1 MFVKKF
7 AMSGFHPLQVKE
19 VQRLTDDAVAISF
32 SIPNELAQP
41 FSYTAGQYLT
51 LSHTIAGEN
60 VRRSY
65 SLCSA
70 PHEGVLRV
78 GIKAIPNGLFSNY
91 ANTQIKVGDT
101 LEVGAPE
108 GRFVYEPNGKNNL
121 LLLAAGSGITP
132 ILSIAKTAL
141 KETDGK
147 VVLVYGNRSEDDKM
161 FADELQ
167 TLQTAYGQRFE
178 IVHIYSRKKTADAL
192 FGRIDM
198 SHINYVRNTLFSQ
211 LDFDDFYVCGPTG
224 MIEASIQALSDSGV
238 RDQNLHVEHFTG
250 GGEVDRSVEGFVH
263 YEVILDDE
271 THPFSAAASKTILEA
286 AIGAGIDPP
295 YSCQGGVCGS
305 CIGRVKEGEFNMA
318 SNQILSDGEVAE
330 GLVLTC
336 QASCTTERVIV
347 DFDDV

>member
-1 MFVKKF
+1 MFVKKI
-7 AMSGFHPLQVKE
+7 AMSELHPLQVKE
-19 VQRLTDDAVAISF
+19 IQRLTDDAVAISF
-32 SIPNELAQP
+32 SIPKELAQP

-51 LSHTIAGEN
+51 LSHTISGEK

-70 PHEGVLRV
+70 PHEEVLRV

-101 LEVGAPE
+101 LQVGVPE
-108 GRFVYEPNGKNNL
+108 GRFVYEPNRNNNL

-132 ILSIAKTAL
+132 VLSIAKTAL

-161 FADELQ
+161 FTDELQ

-178 IVHIYSRKKTADAL
+178 IVHIYSRKKTTDSL

-211 LDFDDFYVCGPTG
+211 LKFDEFYVCGPSG
-224 MIEASIQALSDSGV
+224 MIEASVQALSDSGV
-238 RDQNLHVEHFTG
+238 NDQNIHVEHFTG
-250 GGEVDRSVEGFVH
+250 GGEMDRSVEGFVQ

-271 THPFSAAASKTILEA
+271 IHPLSADASKTILEA
-286 AIGAGIDPP
+286 AIDAGIDPP

-305 CIGRVKEGEFNMA
+305 CIGRVKEGNVRMA
-318 SNQILSDGEVAE
+318 SNQILSDSELAE

-347 DFDDV
+347 DFDYV

>member
-1 MFVKKF
+1 
-7 AMSGFHPLQVKE
+7 MSGLHPLKVKE
-19 VQRLTDDAVAISF
+19 IKRLTNDAVVISF
-32 SIPNELAQP
+32 FIPKELVQP
-41 FSYTAGQYLT
+41 FSFMAGQYLT
-51 LSHTIAGEN
+51 LSHNIDGER

-70 PHEGVLRV
+70 PYEEDLRV

-91 ANTQIKVGDT
+91 ANRKIKVGDT
-101 LEVGAPE
+101 LEVGPPE
-108 GRFVYEPNGKNNL
+108 GRFVYEPNENTNL

-132 ILSIAKTAL
+132 ILAIAKTAL

-147 VVLVYGNRSEDDKM
+147 VVLLYGNRSKEDQM

-167 TLQTAYGQRFE
+167 TLQTTYGQRFE
-178 IVHIYSRKKTADAL
+178 IVHIYSRKKTDDAL

-211 LDFDDFYVCGPTG
+211 LNFDDFYVCGPPG
-224 MIEASIQALSDSGV
+224 MIEASVQALSDSGV
-238 RDQNLHVEHFTG
+238 RDENIHVEHFTG
-250 GGEVDRSVEGFVH
+250 GCEIDRLVEGLVQ

-271 THPFSAAASKTILEA
+271 THPFSAHASKTVLEA
-286 AIGAGIDPP
+286 AIDAGVDPP

-305 CIGRVKEGEFNMA
+305 CIGRIKEGKVSMA
-318 SNQILSDGEVAE
+318 SNQILSDSELAE

-336 QASCTTERVIV
+336 QASCASERVVV

>member
-1 MFVKKF
+1 
-7 AMSGFHPLQVKE
+7 MSGLHPLQVKE
-19 VQRLTDDAVAISF
+19 IQRLTDDAVALSF
-32 SIPNELAQP
+32 SIPKELAQP
-41 FSYTAGQYLT
+41 FLYLAGQYLT
-51 LSHTIAGEN
+51 LSHTIEGKD

-70 PHEGVLRV
+70 PHEEVLRV
-78 GIKAIPNGLFSNY
+78 GIKAIPDGLFSNY

-101 LEVGAPE
+101 LQVGAPE
-108 GRFVYEPNGKNNL
+108 GRFVYEPNQNNNL

-147 VVLVYGNRSEDDKM
+147 VVLVYGNRSEEDKM

-167 TLQTAYGQRFE
+167 TLQATYDQRFE
-178 IVHIYSRKKTADAL
+178 VVNIYSRKKATDAL

-211 LDFDDFYVCGPTG
+211 LAFHDFYVCGPSG
-224 MIEASIQALSDSGV
+224 MIEASVQALSDSGV
-238 RDQNLHVEHFTG
+238 NDQNIHVEHFTG
-250 GGEVDRSVEGFVH
+250 GGEIDRSVEGLVA
-263 YEVILDDE
+263 YEVVLDDE
-271 THPFSAAASKTILEA
+271 THPFSADASKTILEA
-286 AIGAGIDPP
+286 TIDAGIDPP

-305 CIGRVKEGEFNMA
+305 CIGRVKEGEVRMA
-318 SNQILSDGEVAE
+318 SNQILSDSEVAE

-336 QASCTTERVIV
+336 QASCATDRIVV

>member
-1 MFVKKF
+1 
-7 AMSGFHPLQVKE
+7 MSGLHPLQVE
-19 VQRLTDDAVAISF
+19 EIQRLTDDAVAISF
-32 SIPNELAQP
+32 SIPKELVQH
-41 FSYTAGQYLT
+41 FSFKAGQYLT
-51 LSHTIAGEN
+51 LSQSIGDEQ

-70 PHEGVLRV
+70 PYEKVLRV

-91 ANTQIKVGDT
+91 ANSQIKVGDS

-108 GRFVYEPNGKNNL
+108 GRFVYQPNGNNNI

-147 VVLVYGNRSEDDKM
+147 VVLVYGNRSQDDKM
-161 FADELQ
+161 FAGELQ
-167 TLQTAYGQRFE
+167 ALQTAYRHRFK
-178 IVHIYSRKKTADAL
+178 IVHIYSRMKTTDAL
-192 FGRIDM
+192 FGRIDL

-211 LDFDDFYVCGPTG
+211 LDFDDFYVCGPSG
-224 MIEASIQALSDSGV
+224 MIEASVQALSDSGV
-238 RDQNLHVEHFTG
+238 HDENIHVEHFTTDDKI
-250 GGEVDRSVEGFVH
+250 DRRKAGLVQ

-271 THPFSAAASKTILEA
+271 THTFSADASKTILEA
-286 AIGAGIDPP
+286 AIEVGVDPP

-305 CIGRVKEGEFNMA
+305 CIGRVNEGNVRMA
-318 SNQILSDGEVAE
+318 SNQILFDSEVNE

-336 QASCTTERVIV
+336 QASCETERVVV

>member
-1 MFVKKF
+1 
-7 AMSGFHPLQVKE
+7 MSGFHPLQVKE

-32 SIPNELAQP
+32 SIPKELAQP

-108 GRFVYEPNGKNNL
+108 GRFVYEPNGNNNL

-147 VVLVYGNRSEDDKM
+147 AVLVYGNRSEDDKM

-167 TLQTAYGQRFE
+167 TLKTAYGQRFE
-178 IVHIYSRKKTADAL
+178 IVHVYSRKKTTDAL
-192 FGRIDM
+192 FGRINM

-211 LDFDDFYVCGPTG
+211 LDFNDFYVCGPTG
-224 MIEASIQALSDSGV
+224 MIEASVQALSDSGV
-238 RDQNLHVEHFTG
+238 RDENIHVEHFTG
-250 GGEVDRSVEGFVH
+250 GGEIDRSVEGFVQ

-271 THPFSAAASKTILEA
+271 THPFSADASKTILEA
-286 AIGAGIDPP
+286 AIDAGVDPP

-305 CIGRVKEGEFNMA
+305 CIGRVKEGEVSMA

>member
-1 MFVKKF
+1 
-7 AMSGFHPLQVKE
+7 MSGLHSLQVKGI
-19 VQRLTDDAVAISF
+19 QRLTDDAVAISF
-32 SIPNELAQP
+32 TVPIELAQA
-41 FSYTAGQYLT
+41 FSFTPGQYLT
-51 LSHTIAGEN
+51 LSHTIAGKN

-70 PHEGVLRV
+70 PHEEVLRV

-101 LEVGAPE
+101 LEVGVPE
-108 GRFVYEPNGKNNL
+108 GRFVYKPNGDNNL

-167 TLQTAYGQRFE
+167 SLQTAYDQRFE
-178 IVHIYSRKKTADAL
+178 IVNIYSRKKSTDAL

-198 SHINYVRNTLFSQ
+198 PHINYVRNTLFSQ
-211 LDFDDFYVCGPTG
+211 LNFDDFYVCGPAG
-224 MIEASIQALSDSGV
+224 MIEASVQVLSDSGV
-238 RDQNLHVEHFTG
+238 HDENIHVEHFSG
-250 GGEVDRSVEGFVH
+250 GGEIDRSVEGKIA
-263 YEVILDDE
+263 YEVLLDDE
-271 THPFSAAASKTILEA
+271 THPFSADASKTILEA
-286 AIGAGIDPP
+286 AIAAGIDPP

-305 CIGRVKEGEFNMA
+305 CIGRIKEGEVAMA
-318 SNQILSDGEVAE
+318 SNQILSDSEVEE

-336 QASCTTERVIV
+336 QASCTSERVVV

>member
-1 MFVKKF
+1 
-7 AMSGFHPLQVKE
+7 MSELHPLQVKE
-19 VQRLTDDAVAISF
+19 IQRLTDDAVAISF
-32 SIPNELAQP
+32 SIPKELVQS
-41 FSYTAGQYLT
+41 FSFKAGQYLN
-51 LSHTIAGEN
+51 LSHTIGGERI
-60 VRRSY
+60 RRSY

-70 PHEGVLRV
+70 PHEEVLRV

-108 GRFVYEPNGKNNL
+108 GRFVYEPNGNKNL

-147 VVLVYGNRSEDDKM
+147 VVMVYGNRSEDDKM

-211 LDFDDFYVCGPTG
+211 LGFDDFYVCGPAG
-224 MIEASIQALSDSGV
+224 MIEASVQALSDSGV
-238 RDQNLHVEHFTG
+238 RHENIHVEHFTG
-250 GGEVDRSVEGFVH
+250 GGEIDRSVEGFVQ
-263 YEVILDDE
+263 YDVILDNE
-271 THPFSAAASKTILEA
+271 THPFSAEASKTILEA
-286 AIGAGIDPP
+286 AIDAGIDPP

-305 CIGRVKEGEFNMA
+305 CIGRVKEGKVSMA
-318 SNQILSDGEVAE
+318 SNQILSDSEVAE
-330 GLVLTC
+330 GLILTC
-336 QASCTTERVIV
+336 QASCSTERVVI

>member
-1 MFVKKF
+1 
-7 AMSGFHPLQVKE
+7 MSGLHSLQVKE
-19 VQRLTDDAVAISF
+19 IQRLTDDAVAISF

-41 FSYTAGQYLT
+41 FSFKAGQYLT

-70 PHEGVLRV
+70 PHEEVLRV

-121 LLLAAGSGITP
+121 FLLAAGSGITP

-141 KETDGK
+141 KKTDGK

-192 FGRIDM
+192 FGRIHI

-211 LDFDDFYVCGPTG
+211 LNFDDFYVCGPAG
-224 MIEASIQALSDSGV
+224 MIEASVQALSDSGV
-238 RDQNLHVEHFTG
+238 HDENIHVEHFSG
-250 GGEVDRSVEGFVH
+250 GGEIDRSVEGKIAYKVL
-263 YEVILDDE
+263 LDDE
-271 THPFSAAASKTILEA
+271 THPFSADASKTILEA
-286 AIGAGIDPP
+286 AIAAGIDPP

-305 CIGRVKEGEFNMA
+305 CIGRVKEGEVSMA
-318 SNQILSDGEVAE
+318 SNQILSDSEVEE

-336 QASCTTERVIV
+336 QASCTSERVVV

>member
-1 MFVKKF
+1 
-7 AMSGFHPLQVKE
+7 MSGLRPLQVKE
-19 VQRLTDDAVAISF
+19 IQRLTDDAVAISF
-32 SIPNELAQP
+32 SIPKELLQS
-41 FSYTAGQYLT
+41 FSFKAGQYLT
-51 LSHTIAGEN
+51 LSHAIDGKQ

-65 SLCSA
+65 SICSA
-70 PHEGVLRV
+70 PHEKILRV

-91 ANTQIKVGDT
+91 ANKQIKVGDT
-101 LEVGAPE
+101 IEVGAPE

-141 KETDGK
+141 NKADGK
-147 VVLVYGNRSEDDKM
+147 VVLVYGNRSVDDSM
-161 FADELQ
+161 FTNEIQ
-167 TLQTAYGQRFE
+167 TLQAAYNQRFK
-178 IVHIYSRKKTADAL
+178 VVPIYSRKKTADAL

-211 LDFDDFYVCGPTG
+211 LDFDDFYVCGPSG
-224 MIEASIQALSDSGV
+224 MIKASVQALSDSGV
-238 RDQNLHVEHFTG
+238 HDENIHMEHFTTDG
-250 GGEVDRSVEGFVH
+250 KIDRRKVGLVQ

-271 THPFSAAASKTILEA
+271 THTFSGDASKTILEA
-286 AIGAGIDPP
+286 AIEVGVDPP

-305 CIGRVKEGEFNMA
+305 CIGRVKEGNVSMA
-318 SNQILSDGEVAE
+318 SNQILSDSEVNE

-336 QASCTTERVIV
+336 QTSCETERVVV

>member
-1 MFVKKF
+1 
-7 AMSGFHPLQVKE
+7 MSGLHPLQVKE
-19 VQRLTDDAVAISF
+19 VQRLTDDAVALSF
-32 SIPNELAQP
+32 SIPKELAQP
-41 FSYTAGQYLT
+41 FLYLAGQYLT
-51 LSHTIAGEN
+51 LSHTIEGKD

-70 PHEGVLRV
+70 PHEEVLRV
-78 GIKAIPNGLFSNY
+78 GIKAIPDGLFSNY

-101 LEVGAPE
+101 LQVGAPE
-108 GRFVYEPNGKNNL
+108 GRFIYEPNQNNNL

-147 VVLVYGNRSEDDKM
+147 VVLVYGNRSEEDKM

-167 TLQTAYGQRFE
+167 TLQTTYGQRFE
-178 IVHIYSRKKTADAL
+178 VVNIYSRKKATDAL

-211 LDFDDFYVCGPTG
+211 LAFHDFYVCGPSG
-224 MIEASIQALSDSGV
+224 MIEASAQALSDSGV
-238 RDQNLHVEHFTG
+238 NDQNIHVEHFTG
-250 GGEVDRSVEGFVH
+250 GGEIDRSVEGLVA
-263 YEVILDDE
+263 YEVVLDDE
-271 THPFSAAASKTILEA
+271 THPFSADASKTILEA
-286 AIGAGIDPP
+286 AIDAGIDPP

-305 CIGRVKEGEFNMA
+305 CIGRVKEGEVSMA
-318 SNQILSDGEVAE
+318 SNQILSDSEVAE

-336 QASCTTERVIV
+336 QASCATDRIVV

>member
-1 MFVKKF
+1 
-7 AMSGFHPLQVKE
+7 MSGLHPLQVE
-19 VQRLTDDAVAISF
+19 EIQRLTDDAVAISF
-32 SIPNELAQP
+32 SIPKELVQA
-41 FSYTAGQYLT
+41 FSFRAGQYLT
-51 LSHTIAGEN
+51 LSHSIDGEQ

-70 PHEGVLRV
+70 PHEEGLRV

-108 GRFVYEPNGKNNL
+108 GRFVYAPNGNNNL

-161 FADELQ
+161 FANELQ
-167 TLQTAYGQRFE
+167 ALQTAYGQRFE
-178 IVHIYSRKKTADAL
+178 IVHIYSRKRTADAL

-198 SHINYVRNTLFSQ
+198 AHINYVRNTLFSQ
-211 LDFDDFYVCGPTG
+211 LNFDDFYVCGPAG
-224 MIEASIQALSDSGV
+224 MIEASVQALSDSGV
-238 RDQNLHVEHFTG
+238 RNENIHVEHFTG
-250 GGEVDRSVEGFVH
+250 GGEIDRSLEGFVQ

-271 THPFSAAASKTILEA
+271 THPFSADASKTVLEA
-286 AIGAGIDPP
+286 AIDAGIDPP

-305 CIGRVKEGEFNMA
+305 CIGRVKEGEVRMV

-336 QASCTTERVIV
+336 QASCVSGPVVV

>member
-1 MFVKKF
+1 
-7 AMSGFHPLQVKE
+7 MSGLHPLQVKE
-19 VQRLTDDAVAISF
+19 IQRLTDDAVAISF
-32 SIPNELAQP
+32 SIPKELKRP
-41 FSYTAGQYLT
+41 FSFKAGQYLT
-51 LSHTIAGEN
+51 LSHNIDGEQ

-70 PHEGVLRV
+70 PYEEVLRV

-91 ANTQIKVGDT
+91 ANSQIKVGDK

-108 GRFVYEPNGKNNL
+108 GRFVYEPNGNNNL

-141 KETDGK
+141 KETEGK

-161 FADELQ
+161 FAGELQ
-167 TLQTAYGQRFE
+167 ALQTAYRQRFE
-178 IVHIYSRKKTADAL
+178 IVNIYSRTKTTDAL
-192 FGRIDM
+192 FGRIDL

-211 LDFDDFYVCGPTG
+211 LDFDDFYVCGPSG
-224 MIEASIQALSDSGV
+224 MIEASVQALCDSGV
-238 RDQNLHVEHFTG
+238 HDKNIHVEYFTG
-250 GGEVDRSVEGFVH
+250 DGKIDSRKVGLVQ

-271 THPFSAAASKTILEA
+271 THTFSADASRTILEA
-286 AIGAGIDPP
+286 AIEAGVDPP

-305 CIGRVKEGEFNMA
+305 CIGRVKEGNFSMS
-318 SNQILSDGEVAE
+318 SNQILSDSEVNE

-336 QASCTTERVIV
+336 QASCETERVVI

>member
-1 MFVKKF
+1 
-7 AMSGFHPLQVKE
+7 MSGLHPLQVKE

-32 SIPNELAQP
+32 SMPKELTQP

-51 LSHTIAGEN
+51 LSHTIEGKD

-70 PHEGVLRV
+70 PHEEVLRV

-101 LEVGAPE
+101 LEVGTPE
-108 GRFVYEPNGKNNL
+108 GRFIYKPDGNNTL

-141 KETDGK
+141 KETEGK
-147 VVLVYGNRSEDDKM
+147 VVLVYGNRSEEDKM

-178 IVHIYSRKKTADAL
+178 IVHVYSRKKTTDAL

-211 LDFDDFYVCGPTG
+211 LDFDDFYVCGPTR
-224 MIEASIQALSDSGV
+224 MIESSVQVLSDSGV
-238 RDQNLHVEHFTG
+238 CDESIHVEHFTG
-250 GGEVDRSVEGFVH
+250 SGEIDRSVEGLVD
-263 YEVILDDE
+263 YEVVLDDE

-286 AIGAGIDPP
+286 AIDAGIDPP

-305 CIGRVKEGEFNMA
+305 CIGRVKEGKVSMA
-318 SNQILSDGEVAE
+318 SNQILSDSEVAE

>member
-1 MFVKKF
+1 
-7 AMSGFHPLQVKE
+7 MSGLHPLQVKE
-19 VQRLTDDAVAISF
+19 IQRLTDDAVVITF
-32 SIPNELAQP
+32 SIPKELTQL

-51 LSHTIAGEN
+51 LSHTISGEK

-70 PHEGVLRV
+70 PYEDVLRV

-101 LEVGAPE
+101 LEVGTPE
-108 GRFVYEPNGKNNL
+108 GRFIYNPNGNNNL

-141 KETDGK
+141 KEKSGK

-167 TLQTAYGQRFE
+167 MLQAACGQRFE
-178 IVHIYSRKKTADAL
+178 VVNIYSRKKKTDAL

-198 SHINYVRNTLFSQ
+198 SHINYLRNTLFSQ

-224 MIEASIQALSDSGV
+224 MIEASVQALLDSGV
-238 RDQNLHVEHFTG
+238 CDENIHVERFTG
-250 GGEVDRSVEGFVH
+250 GGEIDRSVEGLVQ

-271 THPFSAAASKTILEA
+271 THSFSADASKTILEA
-286 AIGAGIDPP
+286 AIDAGVDPP

-305 CIGRVKEGEFNMA
+305 CIGRVKEGEVSVA
-318 SNQILSDGEVAE
+318 SNQILSDNELVE

-336 QASCTTERVIV
+336 QVSSTTERVIV

>member
-1 MFVKKF
+1 
-7 AMSGFHPLQVKE
+7 MSGLHPLQVKE
-19 VQRLTDDAVAISF
+19 IQRLTDDAVALSF
-32 SIPNELAQP
+32 SIPKVLAQP
-41 FSYTAGQYLT
+41 FLYLAGQYLT
-51 LSHTIAGEN
+51 LSHTIEGKD

-70 PHEGVLRV
+70 PHEEVLRV
-78 GIKAIPNGLFSNY
+78 GIKAIPDGLFSNY
-91 ANTQIKVGDT
+91 ANTQIEVGDT
-101 LEVGAPE
+101 LQVGAPE
-108 GRFVYEPNGKNNL
+108 GRFVYEPNQNNNL

-141 KETDGK
+141 KKTDGK

-167 TLQTAYGQRFE
+167 TLQATYDQRFG
-178 IVHIYSRKKTADAL
+178 VVNIYSRKKATDAL

-211 LDFDDFYVCGPTG
+211 LTFHDFYVCGPSG
-224 MIEASIQALSDSGV
+224 MIEASVQALSDSGV
-238 RDQNLHVEHFTG
+238 NDQNIHVEHFTG
-250 GGEVDRSVEGFVH
+250 GGEIDRSVEGLVA
-263 YEVILDDE
+263 YEVVLDDE
-271 THPFSAAASKTILEA
+271 THPFSADASKTILEA
-286 AIGAGIDPP
+286 AIDAGIDPP

-305 CIGRVKEGEFNMA
+305 CIGRVKEGEVSMA
-318 SNQILSDGEVAE
+318 SNQILSDSEVAE

-336 QASCTTERVIV
+336 QASCATDRIVV

>member
-1 MFVKKF
+1 
-7 AMSGFHPLQVKE
+7 MSELHPLQVKE
-19 VQRLTDDAVAISF
+19 IQRLTDDAVAISF
-32 SIPNELAQP
+32 SIPKEFTQP

-51 LSHTIAGEN
+51 LSHTINGER

-70 PHEGVLRV
+70 PHEKLLRV

-91 ANTQIKVGDT
+91 ANRQIKVGDT
-101 LEVGAPE
+101 LEVGPPK
-108 GRFVYEPNGKNNL
+108 GRFIYKPIGNKNL

-147 VVLVYGNRSEDDKM
+147 VVLVYGNRSEEDKM
-161 FADELQ
+161 FTDELK
-167 TLQTAYGQRFE
+167 TLQSTYSHRFE
-178 IVHIYSRKKTADAL
+178 IVNIYSRKKKIDAL
-192 FGRIDM
+192 FGWIDM

-211 LDFDDFYVCGPTG
+211 LNFDDFYVCGPSG
-224 MIEASIQALSDSGV
+224 MIEASVQALSDSGV
-238 RDQNLHVEHFTG
+238 RDENIHVEHFTG
-250 GGEVDRSVEGFVH
+250 GGEIDRSMEGLVK

-271 THPFSAAASKTILEA
+271 THSFSADASKTILEA
-286 AIGAGIDPP
+286 AIDAGVEPP

-305 CIGRVKEGEFNMA
+305 CIGRVKEGAVNMI
-318 SNQILSDGEVAE
+318 SNQILSDSEVAE

-336 QASCTTERVIV
+336 QASCTTERVVV

>member
-1 MFVKKF
+1 MMLLPFRF
-7 AMSGFHPLQVKE
+7 PYQMSLHNPFRSRQGNTLPCLTPL
-19 VQRLTDDAVAISF
+19 T
-32 SIPNELAQP
+32 
-41 FSYTAGQYLT
+41 
-51 LSHTIAGEN
+51 GEQ

-224 MIEASIQALSDSGV
+224 MIEASVQALSDSGV
-238 RDQNLHVEHFTG
+238 RDENIHVEHFTG
-250 GGEVDRSVEGFVH
+250 GGEIDRS
-263 YEVILDDE
+263 
-271 THPFSAAASKTILEA
+271 
-286 AIGAGIDPP
+286 
-295 YSCQGGVCGS
+295 C
-305 CIGRVKEGEFNMA
+305 GRVRA
-318 SNQILSDGEVAE
+318 I
-330 GLVLTC
+330 
-336 QASCTTERVIV
+336 
-347 DFDDV
+347 